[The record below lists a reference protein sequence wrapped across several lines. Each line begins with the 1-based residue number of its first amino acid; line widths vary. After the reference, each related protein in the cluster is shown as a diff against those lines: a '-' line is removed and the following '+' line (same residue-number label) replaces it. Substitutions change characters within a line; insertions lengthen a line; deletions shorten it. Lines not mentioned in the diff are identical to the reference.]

1 MNRILLAC
9 AVLLV
14 ANGCSKAPVADVLD
28 TDNGPNPIA
37 KTTRCTVPN
46 ADGVRCDVKTCKAD
60 AASDC
65 STFEIGC
72 TTHNHTY
79 TGDKNSGTCT
89 RGPIVGRNVH
99 DRDRLASASQPA
111 RGPVIELQA
120 RLSMR
125 IAGHADREPI

>member
-9 AVLLV
+9 TVLMV
-14 ANGCSKAPVADVLD
+14 ASGCSKPPGADVLD
-28 TDNGPNPIA
+28 TDNGAQPIA

-60 AASDC
+60 ASSDC

-79 TGDKNSGTCT
+79 TGDKDSGTCT
-89 RGPIVGRNVH
+89 RGPIVGRNVQH
-99 DRDRLASASQPA
+99 RDKLALATQRADPA
-111 RGPVIELQA
+111 FIPNSWGA
-120 RLSMR
+120 TAAAM
-125 IAGHADREPI
+125 

>member
-1 MNRILLAC
+1 VKQILLAC
-9 AVLLV
+9 AVLLI
-14 ANGCSKAPVADVLD
+14 AGGCSNAPSVDVMEA
-28 TDNGPNPIA
+28 DNGPQPIA

-89 RGPIVGRNVH
+89 RGPITGRNLQDADELAFTSQQQTHVH
-99 DRDRLASASQPA
+99 
-111 RGPVIELQA
+111 
-120 RLSMR
+120 
-125 IAGHADREPI
+125 

>member
-14 ANGCSKAPVADVLD
+14 ASGCSKERAPDVMD
-28 TDNGPNPIA
+28 TDNGPQPIA

-60 AASDC
+60 AQSDC
-65 STFEIGC
+65 STFEQGC

-79 TGDKNSGTCT
+79 TGDNNSGTCT
-89 RGPIVGRNVH
+89 RGPIVGRKGH
-99 DRDRLASASQPA
+99 DPA
-111 RGPVIELQA
+111 RA
-120 RLSMR
+120 
-125 IAGHADREPI
+125 

>member
-1 MNRILLAC
+1 MNRILIAC

-14 ANGCSKAPVADVLD
+14 ASGCSSPPGDVMES
-28 TDNGPNPIA
+28 DNGPQPIA

-79 TGDKNSGTCT
+79 TGDQNSGTCT
-89 RGPIVGRNVH
+89 RGPIVGRNVRE
-99 DRDRLASASQPA
+99 RDAVVCVSQQPGRGAPVASATCSK
-111 RGPVIELQA
+111 
-120 RLSMR
+120 SMTPR
-125 IAGHADREPI
+125 MVT

>member
-1 MNRILLAC
+1 MHRVLLAC
-9 AVLLV
+9 VVLLV
-14 ANGCSKAPVADVLD
+14 ATGCSKAPDVDVMD
-28 TDNGPNPIA
+28 TDNGPQPIA

-65 STFEIGC
+65 STFEVGC

-89 RGPIVGRNVH
+89 RGPIVGWNVQ
-99 DRDRLASASQPA
+99 DPDQLASAPRQA
-111 RGPVIELQA
+111 RGAVVELPTDV
-120 RLSMR
+120 R
-125 IAGHADREPI
+125 